1 MDVQPIA
8 APSEPVADDPRRTLR
23 RGVALIAQAI
33 RTHPRPFTVA
43 LAGGTLFALMSVAS
57 TVVLGRVTDR
67 LILPAFRTGVDRG
80 VVFGSMAAIMIVA
93 FLRAIGVVGRR
104 FFGGMTSF
112 RMKATWRSRLVDVY
126 LAAPLSFHRGHST
139 GELMAHADTDTEAA
153 TEALNPVPF
162 SISAVVIGVVAA
174 IRLLWVDPVLALVGI
189 TLFPALALINRVYT
203 ARVEAPAGRV
213 QARFGDMASVA
224 HESFDGALAVKT
236 LGLAERETGR
246 LSDAAAALRTERLH
260 VGRLRA
266 GFEPALDL
274 LPNLGII
281 VLLALGVTRLEAGAV
296 TVGELVEGMALF
308 GVLTLP
314 MRVMGYL
321 LEELPRAVV
330 AADRLEEVLASPP
343 APLPDE
349 AAVEAPTPG
358 ALPVVVR
365 DLTYGFGTTPILR
378 GVDVEVPAGQVVA
391 LVGAT
396 GTGKST
402 LFDLLTHLAEPWS
415 GSVELGGV
423 PVSGLD
429 PTVLRDRVA
438 LVFQETFLF
447 GDTLREN
454 LSLGA
459 DLDDEAIDRAAR
471 IAHADRF
478 LSHLPDGLD
487 TVLGERGVTLSGGQ
501 RQRVALTRAL
511 VRRPDL
517 LLLDDATSA
526 VDPRIEREILLGLR
540 RELRAT
546 TIVVAHR
553 VSTIM
558 MADRV
563 LYLDGGRITADGTHD
578 ELLATVPGY
587 QALVRAYETEVDEDL
602 VDPDDEADDES
613 GDELAGQ
620 GAAR

>member
-1 MDVQPIA
+1 MEMQPIA
-8 APSEPVADDPRRTLR
+8 TSQEPVPVDPRGTLR
-23 RGVALIAQAI
+23 KGVALLWHAI
-33 RTHPRPFTVA
+33 RTHPRPFSIA
-43 LAGGTLFALMSVAS
+43 LGGATLFALMSVLS
-57 TVVLGRVTDR
+57 TVVLGRVTDK
-67 LILPAFRTGVDRG
+67 LILPAFSTGVDGG
-80 VVFGSMAAIMIVA
+80 VVLGSVAAIMLVA
-93 FLRAIGVVGRR
+93 VLRAIGVVNRR
-104 FFGGMTSF
+104 YFCGMTSF
-112 RMKATWRSRLVDVY
+112 RMKATWRERLVDTY

-153 TEALNPVPF
+153 TEVINPVPF
-162 SISAVVIGVVAA
+162 SISAVIIGVVAA
-174 IRLLWVDPVLALVGI
+174 GRLLWVDPVLALVGI
-189 TLFPALALINRVYT
+189 TLFPALAIANRIYT
-203 ARVEAPAGRV
+203 VRVEGPAGLV
-213 QARFGDMASVA
+213 QARFGDMAGVA

-236 LGLAERETGR
+236 LGLGDRETGR
-246 LSDAAAALRTERLH
+246 LSDAAGALRTQRLE

-308 GVLTLP
+308 GVLALP

-321 LEELPRAVV
+321 LEEIPRAVV
-330 AADRLEEVLASPP
+330 SVDRLHEVLASPA
-343 APLPDE
+343 APLPE
-349 AAVEAPTPG
+349 AAAVEAPSPG
-358 ALPVVVR
+358 ALSVVVR
-365 DLTYGFGTTPILR
+365 DLTYGFGDAPPILK
-378 GVDVEVPAGQVVA
+378 GVDFEVPPGQVVA

-423 PVSGLD
+423 PVARLD
-429 PTVLRDRVA
+429 PAVLRDRVA

-454 LSLGA
+454 LGLGA
-459 DLDDEAIDRAAR
+459 DLDDDTIDRAAR
-471 IAHADRF
+471 IAKADRF
-478 LSHLPDGLD
+478 LAHLPDGLD

-511 VRRPDL
+511 VRRPEL

-526 VDPRIEREILLGLR
+526 VDPRVEREILLGLR

-563 LYLDGGRITADGTHD
+563 LYLDEGRITADGTHD

-587 QALVRAYETEVDEDL
+587 QALVRAYETESPDDL
-602 VDPDDEADDES
+602 IDPDDEA

-620 GAAR
+620 AAAR

>member
-1 MDVQPIA
+1 
-8 APSEPVADDPRRTLR
+8 
-23 RGVALIAQAI
+23 
-33 RTHPRPFTVA
+33 
-43 LAGGTLFALMSVAS
+43 
-57 TVVLGRVTDR
+57 
-67 LILPAFRTGVDRG
+67 
-80 VVFGSMAAIMIVA
+80 
-93 FLRAIGVVGRR
+93 
-104 FFGGMTSF
+104 
-112 RMKATWRSRLVDVY
+112 
-126 LAAPLSFHRGHST
+126 
-139 GELMAHADTDTEAA
+139 
-153 TEALNPVPF
+153 
-162 SISAVVIGVVAA
+162 
-174 IRLLWVDPVLALVGI
+174 
-189 TLFPALALINRVYT
+189 
-203 ARVEAPAGRV
+203 
-213 QARFGDMASVA
+213 
-224 HESFDGALAVKT
+224 
-236 LGLAERETGR
+236 
-246 LSDAAAALRTERLH
+246 
-260 VGRLRA
+260 
-266 GFEPALDL
+266 
-274 LPNLGII
+274 
-281 VLLALGVTRLEAGAV
+281 
-296 TVGELVEGMALF
+296 
-308 GVLTLP
+308 

-321 LEELPRAVV
+321 LEEIPRAVV
-330 AADRLEEVLASPP
+330 SVDRLHEVLASPP
-343 APLPDE
+343 APLPE
-349 AAVEAPTPG
+349 AGAVEAPSPG

-365 DLTYGFGTTPILR
+365 DLTYGFGDAPPILK
-378 GVDVEVPAGQVVA
+378 GIDFEIPAGQVVA

-423 PVSGLD
+423 PVARLD

-454 LSLGA
+454 LGLGA

-471 IAHADRF
+471 IAKADRF
-478 LSHLPDGLD
+478 LAHLPDGLD

-511 VRRPDL
+511 VRRPEL

-526 VDPRIEREILLGLR
+526 VDPRVEREILLGLR

-563 LYLDGGRITADGTHD
+563 LYLDEGRITADGTHA

-587 QALVRAYETEVDEDL
+587 QALVRAYETES
-602 VDPDDEADDES
+602 PDDHIDDDDDDA

-620 GAAR
+620 AAAR